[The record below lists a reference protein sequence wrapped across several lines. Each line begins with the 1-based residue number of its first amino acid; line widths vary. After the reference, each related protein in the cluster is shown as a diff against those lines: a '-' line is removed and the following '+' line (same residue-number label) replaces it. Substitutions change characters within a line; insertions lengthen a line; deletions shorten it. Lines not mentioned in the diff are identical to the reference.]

1 MKFFQMYKSRK
12 YFQRMLLS
20 ITLLMIMFMAFFS
33 FAFYYNSESVVLDL
47 QEEAN
52 KKVLAQMNY
61 NIRYMNELVKN
72 LATSTFSDNQILPLM
87 THHEIETFELV
98 NRLRRL
104 EKIVDSTTFLKSI
117 VVYNG
122 ICGCYYSTASG
133 LAANSDPDVLLLKN
147 YIGSTTN
154 IPKLRLIPMRMS
166 RGADDHDDINVF
178 SFFIYD
184 EKSGQNSGQNGME
197 NALIFNV
204 KTEWLFDNIKTVN
217 GIGNEPGNH
226 IFIMGESGNIFT
238 PNREPKS
245 YSNALAAA
253 LADKGSGNQ
262 PSSNMSSTFIGTFNG
277 EKTIVSHLNFD
288 TYQWKLVV
296 VQPYERIVG
305 KLDRMRNTSIV
316 VTMLFLPLTALL
328 SLLISHKLYRPIETL
343 MEQFRKNTRRE
354 DKASFN
360 EKDELLYMSS
370 VYTHVLEK
378 MRGIERD
385 SLAKMS
391 LVKHYYVRKLI
402 MDSASLTLSELQECI
417 DQHQLQLK
425 TDGPYLL
432 AVLHI
437 EHYSALSR
445 KVKQADL
452 RLYKFAIT
460 NITKEIMDK
469 SFCNETVD
477 MRGDH
482 LAVLISIDGSSDWVS
497 ILKAAAARLQEIQDT
512 ILAFYRISSTAA
524 LSDPIPCYED
534 ITRHY
539 GSALGLIRYRMVFG
553 TGQVITTD
561 RVKGNLNNRELHLP
575 EKLEEK
581 LIEELKA
588 GNRQQIAS
596 VLDRIFGCIAGLH
609 ADHVLFNMLRLS
621 LMVSNTIRDMNVHR
635 LIPIDLDIQDF
646 NRRIMEMEQLDEIR
660 EAFDSLVERLL
671 DQLKQGD
678 DNKHAILID
687 AIKEIIEEHYADK
700 NLNLQQIASMV
711 KMSPVYLGRIFKNCV
726 GMSVADYING
736 VRLNITLELLGK
748 EQYSITD
755 IMDRVGFSNQS
766 SYFRQFKKKFGVTP
780 KEYRVKQ
787 LLDFN

>member
-33 FAFYYNSESVVLDL
+33 SAFYYNSESVVLDM

-52 KKVLAQMNY
+52 KKVLTQMNF
-61 NIRYMNELVKN
+61 NIQYMNELVKN

-87 THHEIETFELV
+87 THKEIETFELV
-98 NRLRRL
+98 NKLRRL

-117 VVYNG
+117 VIYNG

-133 LAANSDPDVLLLKN
+133 LAASTDPDVLLLKD
-147 YIGSTTN
+147 YIGSTTVV
-154 IPKLRLIPMRMS
+154 PKLKLIPMRMS
-166 RGADDHDDINVF
+166 RGADDPDEINAF

-184 EKSGQNSGQNGME
+184 EKTVQNSGQGGIE

-204 KTEWLFDNIKTVN
+204 KTEWLFDNMKTVN

-226 IFIMGESGNIFT
+226 IFIMDNNGNILT

-245 YSNALAAA
+245 YSNALSAVLDEKGAANR
-253 LADKGSGNQ
+253 L
-262 PSSNMSSTFIGTFNG
+262 SSNMSSTFIGTFNG
-277 EKTIVSHLNFD
+277 KKTIVTHLNFD
-288 TYQWKLVV
+288 TYQWKLVI
-296 VQPYERIVG
+296 VQPYEHIVG
-305 KLDRMRNTSIV
+305 KLDRMRNTSII
-316 VTMLFLPLTALL
+316 VTLLFLPLTALL
-328 SLLISHKLYRPIETL
+328 SLFISHKLYRPIETM
-343 MEQFRKNTRRE
+343 MEQFRKNTRRD
-354 DKASFN
+354 DKVSFS

-370 VYTHVLEK
+370 VYTQVLEK

-385 SLAKMS
+385 SQAKMS

-402 MDSASLTLSELQECI
+402 MDSTSITSSEMKEYI
-417 DQHQLQLK
+417 DQNHLQLK
-425 TDGPYLL
+425 SDGPYLL

-437 EHYSALSR
+437 EHYSALSH
-445 KVKQADL
+445 KAKLADL
-452 RLYKFAIT
+452 RLYKFAIR

-482 LAVLISIDGSSDWVS
+482 LAVLISVDSSDWDS
-497 ILKAAAARLQEIQDT
+497 ILKTAAIRLQEIQDT
-512 ILAFYRISSTAA
+512 ILAFYRISYTATI
-524 LSDPIPCYED
+524 SDPILSYED

-539 GSALGLIRYRMVFG
+539 GSALSLVRYRMVCG
-553 TGQVITTD
+553 TRQIITTD
-561 RVKGNLNNRELHLP
+561 RVKRNMNNRELHLP
-575 EKLEEK
+575 EKVEEK
-581 LIEELKA
+581 FIEELKA
-588 GNRQQIAS
+588 GNRQQIAA
-596 VLDRIFGCIAGLH
+596 VLDRIFGCVSRLH

-621 LMVSNTIRDMNVHR
+621 LIISNTMREMNQHR
-635 LIPIDLDIQDF
+635 LIPIDLDLQEF
-646 NRRIMEMEQLDEIR
+646 NRTIMEMEQLDEIR
-660 EAFDSLVERLL
+660 EAFDSLIERLL
-671 DQLKQGD
+671 DQMKQGD
-678 DNKHAILID
+678 ENKHTILID

-711 KMSPVYLGRIFKNCV
+711 KMSPVYLGRMFRNCV

-736 VRLNITLELLGK
+736 VRLNITLEMLGK
-748 EQYSITD
+748 EQYNITD

>member
-1 MKFFQMYKSRK
+1 
-12 YFQRMLLS
+12 MLLS

-33 FAFYYNSESVVLDL
+33 FAFYYNSESVVLDM
-47 QEEAN
+47 QEDAN
-52 KKVLAQMNY
+52 KKVLTQMNF
-61 NIRYMNELVKN
+61 NIQYMNELVKN
-72 LATSTFSDNQILPLM
+72 LAMSTFSDNQILPLM

-98 NRLRRL
+98 NKLRRL

-117 VVYNG
+117 VIYNG

-133 LAANSDPDVLLLKN
+133 LAANTDPDVLLLKN
-147 YIGSTTN
+147 YIGSTTEV
-154 IPKLRLIPMRMS
+154 PKLRLIPMRMS
-166 RGADDHDDINVF
+166 RGADDQDEINAF

-184 EKSGQNSGQNGME
+184 EKTGQGGME

-204 KTEWLFDNIKTVN
+204 KTEWLFDNLKTVN
-217 GIGNEPGNH
+217 GIGAEPGNH
-226 IFIMGESGNIFT
+226 ILIMDESGNIFT
-238 PNREPKS
+238 PNREPKI

-253 LADKGSGNQ
+253 LAEKGGESGLL
-262 PSSNMSSTFIGTFNG
+262 SGASSTFVSTLDG
-277 EKTIVSHLNFD
+277 EKNIVTHLNFD
-288 TYQWKLVV
+288 TYRWKLVI

-316 VTMLFLPLTALL
+316 VTILFLPLTALL
-328 SLLISHKLYRPIETL
+328 SLFISRKLYRPIETM

-354 DKASFN
+354 DKASFS

-385 SLAKMS
+385 SHAKLS
-391 LVKHYYVRKLI
+391 LVKHYYVRRLI
-402 MDSASLTLSELQECI
+402 IDSTSITSSEMRECI
-417 DQHQLQLK
+417 DQHHLQLRK
-425 TDGPYLL
+425 DGPYLL

-437 EHYSALSR
+437 EHYSALSH

-469 SFCNETVD
+469 SFYNETVD

-482 LAVLISIDGSSDWVS
+482 LAVLISVDGSDLDS
-497 ILKAAAARLQEIQDT
+497 ILKTASVRLQEIQDT

-524 LSDPIPCYED
+524 LSDPIPSYED

-539 GSALGLIRYRMVFG
+539 GSALSLVRYRMVCG
-553 TGQVITTD
+553 TGQIITTD
-561 RVKGNLNNRELHLP
+561 RVKRNLNNRELHLP

-581 LIEELKA
+581 FIEELKA
-588 GNRQQIAS
+588 GNRQQIAA
-596 VLDRIFGCIAGLH
+596 VLDRVFGCIAGLH

-621 LMVSNTIRDMNVHR
+621 LIVSNTMREMNQHR
-635 LIPIDLDIQDF
+635 LIPIDLDLQEF
-646 NRRIMEMEQLDEIR
+646 NRTIMEMEQLDEIR
-660 EAFDSLVERLL
+660 EAFDSLIERLL
-671 DQLKQGD
+671 DQMKQGD
-678 DNKHAILID
+678 ENKHAILIE

-711 KMSPVYLGRIFKNCV
+711 KMSPVYLGRMFRNCV
-726 GMSVADYING
+726 GMSVADYINA

-755 IMDRVGFSNQS
+755 IMNRVGFSNQS

>member
-1 MKFFQMYKSRK
+1 MKFFQLYKSRK

-33 FAFYYNSESVVLDL
+33 FAFYYNSESVLLDM
-47 QEEAN
+47 QEDAN
-52 KKVLAQMNY
+52 KKVLTQMNF
-61 NIRYMNELVKN
+61 NIQYMNELVKN
-72 LATSTFSDNQILPLM
+72 LATSTYSDNQILPLM
-87 THHEIETFELV
+87 THNEIETFDVV
-98 NRLRRL
+98 NKLRRL

-117 VVYNG
+117 VIYNG
-122 ICGCYYSTASG
+122 KCGCYYSTASG
-133 LAANSDPDVLLLKN
+133 LAANTDPDVLLLKD
-147 YIGSTTN
+147 YIGSTSEV
-154 IPKLRLIPMRMS
+154 PKLKLIPMRMS
-166 RGADDHDDINVF
+166 RGTDDRNEINAF

-184 EKSGQNSGQNGME
+184 EKISQDSDQGVMD
-197 NALIFNV
+197 NALILNV
-204 KTEWLFDNIKTVN
+204 KTEWLFDNMKTVN
-217 GIGNEPGNH
+217 GVGTEPGNH
-226 IFIMGESGNIFT
+226 IFIMDESGNIFT

-245 YSNALAAA
+245 YSNALSAA
-253 LADKGSGNQ
+253 LDDKRGGNRL
-262 PSSNMSSTFIGTFNG
+262 SNNVSSTFIGTFNG
-277 EKTIVSHLNFD
+277 EKTIVTHLNFD
-288 TYQWKLVV
+288 TYQWKLVI
-296 VQPYERIVG
+296 VQPYEHIIG

-316 VTMLFLPLTALL
+316 VTLLFLPLAALL
-328 SLLISHKLYRPIETL
+328 SLFISHKLYRPIETM

-354 DKASFN
+354 DKASFS

-385 SLAKMS
+385 SHAKMS

-402 MDSASLTLSELQECI
+402 MDSTSITSSEMRECI
-417 DQHQLQLK
+417 DQNHLQLK

-437 EHYSALSR
+437 EHYSALSH
-445 KVKQADL
+445 KAKQADL
-452 RLYKFAIT
+452 RLYKFAIR

-482 LAVLISIDGSSDWVS
+482 LAVLISVDDSDWDT
-497 ILKAAAARLQEIQDT
+497 ILKTAAIRLQEIQDT
-512 ILAFYRISSTAA
+512 ILAFYRISSTVA

-534 ITRHY
+534 ITRYY
-539 GSALGLIRYRMVFG
+539 GASLSLVRYRMVCG
-553 TGQVITTD
+553 TGQIITTD
-561 RVKGNLNNRELHLP
+561 RVKHNLNNRELHLP
-575 EKLEEK
+575 EKVEEK
-581 LIEELKA
+581 FIEELKA
-588 GNRQQIAS
+588 GNRQQIAA

-621 LMVSNTIRDMNVHR
+621 LIVSNTMREMNQHR
-635 LIPIDLDIQDF
+635 LIPIDLDLQEF
-646 NRRIMEMEQLDEIR
+646 NRTIMEMEQLDEIR
-660 EAFDSLVERLL
+660 EAFDSLIERLL
-671 DQLKQGD
+671 EQMKQCEE
-678 DNKHAILID
+678 NKNAILID

-711 KMSPVYLGRIFKNCV
+711 KMSPVYLGRMFRSCV

-736 VRLNITLELLGK
+736 VRLNITLEMLGK
-748 EQYSITD
+748 EQYNITD